1 MTGLLAQ
8 VPNKLLG
15 GAIFGVVLL
24 AVLTVVLAWHGLRRL
39 FDMPRVPKPRAMYVV
54 LGGSWLAL
62 VAVCSA
68 AIGAIALLRDYR
80 QVDRPTQLAEVRC
93 VVADLDRLELELR
106 PPSSATTER
115 YDMANGDN
123 CIVWVKQIELRPGI
137 GGLGL
142 RALSRVEGVGPVVRP
157 AANPSW
163 LTPQPQRARR
173 LVDLFVRHT
182 TTVPVSVPLDQ
193 RARLV
198 LVSSPAG
205 PTLQPG
211 PI

>member
-15 GAIFGVVLL
+15 GAIVGVALL
-24 AVLTVVLAWHGLRRL
+24 AVLTVVLAWHGLRRV
-39 FDMPRVPKPRAMYVV
+39 FDLPRVPKPRAMYVV

-62 VAVCSA
+62 VMVCSA

-80 QVDRPTQLAEVRC
+80 HVDRPTQLAEVRC
-93 VVADLDRLELELR
+93 AVADLDRLELELR
-106 PPSSATTER
+106 PPSSATPER
-115 YDMANGDN
+115 YGVAGDT
-123 CIVWVKQIELRPGI
+123 CIVWVKQVELRPGL

-157 AANPSW
+157 AANPGW

-173 LVDLFVRHT
+173 LLDLFVRHT
-182 TTVPVSVPLDQ
+182 TTVPVSVPLDP

-198 LVSSPAG
+198 LVSSPTG
-205 PTLQPG
+205 PTLQPS

>member
-8 VPNKLLG
+8 VPNKLLW
-15 GAIFGVVLL
+15 GAIVGVALL
-24 AVLTVVLAWHGLRRL
+24 AVLTVVLAWHGLRRV
-39 FDMPRVPKPRAMYVV
+39 FDLPRVPKPRAMYVV

-62 VAVCSA
+62 VAICSA

-93 VVADLDRLELELR
+93 AVADLDRLELELR
-106 PPSSATTER
+106 PPSSRTPER
-115 YDMANGDN
+115 YDVTGDA
-123 CIVWVKQIELRPGI
+123 CIVWVKQIELRPGL

-182 TTVPVSVPLDQ
+182 TTVPVTVPLDQ

-198 LVSSPAG
+198 LVSSPTG

>member
-8 VPNKLLG
+8 VPNKLLW
-15 GAIFGVVLL
+15 GAIAGVALL

-39 FDMPRVPKPRAMYVV
+39 FDLPRVPKPRAMYVV
-54 LGGSWLAL
+54 LVGSWLAL
-62 VAVCSA
+62 VTVCSA

-93 VVADLDRLELELR
+93 AVADLDRLELELR
-106 PPSSATTER
+106 PPSSPTPER
-115 YDMANGDN
+115 YNFAGDT
-123 CIVWVKQIELRPGI
+123 CIVWVKQVELRPGL

-142 RALSRVEGVGPVVRP
+142 RALSRIEGVGPVVRP
-157 AANPSW
+157 AANPGW
-163 LTPQPQRARR
+163 LTPQATTRAPAGRPLRSPHDDGSRGGAARPQ
-173 LVDLFVRHT
+173 
-182 TTVPVSVPLDQ
+182 
-193 RARLV
+193 ARLV
-198 LVSSPAG
+198 LVSSPTG

>member
-15 GAIFGVVLL
+15 GAIVGVVLL
-24 AVLTVVLAWHGLRRL
+24 AALTLLLAWHGLRRL

-54 LGGSWLAL
+54 LAGSWLAL
-62 VAVCSA
+62 VTVCSA

-106 PPSSATTER
+106 SPASPRPER
-115 YDMANGDN
+115 YDVAGNA
-123 CIVWVKQIELRPGI
+123 CIVWVKQVELRPGL
-137 GGLGL
+137 GRLGL

-157 AANPSW
+157 AANPGW
-163 LTPQPQRARR
+163 LTPQPQRAGR

-182 TTVPVSVPLDQ
+182 ATVPVTVPLDQ
-193 RARLV
+193 QARLV
-198 LVSSPAG
+198 LVSSPTG
-205 PTLQPG
+205 PTLQPS